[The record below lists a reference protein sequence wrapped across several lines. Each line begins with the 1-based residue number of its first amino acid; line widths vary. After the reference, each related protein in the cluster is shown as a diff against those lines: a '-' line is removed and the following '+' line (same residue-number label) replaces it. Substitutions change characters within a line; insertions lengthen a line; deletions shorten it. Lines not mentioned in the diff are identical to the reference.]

1 MAARD
6 TEPDSATAGTGT
18 GAGIGGNAAPAPRTG
33 PAVSSSCPCLSGLAY
48 HECCGRFHR
57 GELPAPTAEA
67 LMRSRYSAFA
77 AGLADYLLATWATET
92 RPAELELDPARQWR
106 RLDILRTERGGPL
119 DDVGVV
125 AFRAHYRAGGERG
138 VQEETS
144 RFRRSGGRWFYVDGT

>member
-1 MAARD
+1 MAAGD
-6 TEPDSATAGTGT
+6 TEPDSTPAPAGTGADEA
-18 GAGIGGNAAPAPRTG
+18 GAAAPT
-33 PAVSSSCPCLSGLAY
+33 VSGNCPCLSGLAY
-48 HECCGRFHR
+48 NECCGRFHR

-77 AGLADYLLATWATET
+77 AGLADYLLATWAPET
-92 RPAELELDPARQWR
+92 RPADLELDPARQWR